1 MCTVKFQQIYNNS
14 LALFII
20 IQASGTFVSQ
30 VLISTKTRQL
40 HEGCIKSVFVTFYQ
54 AFITYFLNNLS
65 HFVTGKKEEEK
76 KKKICGNDNM
86 MEMVRNQSQWEG
98 YFLQYLSFIMFV
110 KFLRN
115 YVYCEKPDLT
125 QLFDNVSHQTI
136 KMDKMGKTELERKCQ
151 TTKCT
156 RTP

>member
-1 MCTVKFQQIYNNS
+1 
-14 LALFII
+14 
-20 IQASGTFVSQ
+20 
-30 VLISTKTRQL
+30 
-40 HEGCIKSVFVTFYQ
+40 
-54 AFITYFLNNLS
+54 
-65 HFVTGKKEEEK
+65 
-76 KKKICGNDNM
+76 M

-136 KMDKMGKTELERKCQ
+136 KWIKWEKQNQKENVRQQNAPGHHDKIKGKWSIQLDFSNRSN
-151 TTKCT
+151 
-156 RTP
+156 